1 MSTYVIGDIQGC
13 FGSLQSLLDSF
24 PFDFDRDRLWL
35 VGDLVNRG
43 PDSLATLRFV
53 RDLGERA
60 VCVLGNHDLHL
71 LSVAAGCSKLRDDD
85 TLDEVL
91 QARDRDELIDWLRHR
106 PMLHLEGKYAMVHAG
121 LLPQWSVD
129 TALALAHE
137 VENALRGPD
146 FERLL
151 SNMYGN
157 QPDRWDAKL
166 TGFARLR
173 VIVNAMTRMRFC
185 TPEGAMEFHSNGI
198 EPPAGYRAWY
208 EGRRDEKPVVFG
220 HWSARGLLLTD
231 RIAGLDTGCVWG
243 GPLTALRLEDRWL
256 AQVPS
261 RGYQKTGDKG

>member
-91 QARDRDELIDWLRHR
+91 QARDRDECYRWALGQLGYD
-106 PMLHLEGKYAMVHAG
+106 PSKSTAG
-121 LLPQWSVD
+121 LSPSQSAD
-129 TALALAHE
+129 YY
-137 VENALRGPD
+137 R
-146 FERLL
+146 
-151 SNMYGN
+151 
-157 QPDRWDAKL
+157 
-166 TGFARLR
+166 
-173 VIVNAMTRMRFC
+173 AMTAC
-185 TPEGAMEFHSNGI
+185 
-198 EPPAGYRAWY
+198 
-208 EGRRDEKPVVFG
+208 
-220 HWSARGLLLTD
+220 
-231 RIAGLDTGCVWG
+231 LDG
-243 GPLTALRLEDRWL
+243 
-256 AQVPS
+256 
-261 RGYQKTGDKG
+261 RGYSVR

>member
-106 PMLHLEGKYAMVHAG
+106 PMLHLAIAHIR
-121 LLPQWSVD
+121 
-129 TALALAHE
+129 TLAEQLSEHYGPDCPVAVVANASRPDE
-137 VENALRGPD
+137 VVLRG
-146 FERLL
+146 RLDTIAEQVESAGVRRTAVIL
-151 SNMYGN
+151 VGRALTADAFADSYLYSPGR
-157 QPDRWDAKL
+157 DRSAKL
-166 TGFARLR
+166 ATG
-173 VIVNAMTRMRFC
+173 
-185 TPEGAMEFHSNGI
+185 
-198 EPPAGYRAWY
+198 
-208 EGRRDEKPVVFG
+208 
-220 HWSARGLLLTD
+220 
-231 RIAGLDTGCVWG
+231 
-243 GPLTALRLEDRWL
+243 
-256 AQVPS
+256 
-261 RGYQKTGDKG
+261 